1 MRAYRLAYDGR
12 PFYGFQR
19 QPRVPTVEGA
29 LFDAL
34 VELGVT
40 DGREPPDGYAAA
52 GRTDAGVSAREQ
64 TVAFDAPDWLTPAAL
79 SSALPAT
86 VRAWAATAVPGG
98 FHATHDAVRRRYVYH
113 YHAPDAEDA
122 AVHATA
128 ERLSGRHDFR
138 GLTPDE
144 AGTERDLSLA
154 VDRDGAWLR
163 LSAAAGGFPRELV
176 RRLASVLAAAGR
188 GEADAAW
195 LGRLLG
201 PEPVDGADGVPPA
214 PPEPLVLAGVRYPS
228 VSFAVDEDAAASAR
242 EALGARRRAARSASR
257 ALGTVLGGL

>member
-1 MRAYRLAYDGR
+1 VRAYRLAYDGR

-34 VELGVT
+34 ADLGVV
-40 DGREPPDGYAAA
+40 DERGPPEGYAAA
-52 GRTDAGVSAREQ
+52 GRTDAGVSARAQ

-86 VRAWAATAVPGG
+86 VRAWAAAEVPDE
-98 FHATHDAVRRRYVYH
+98 FHATHDATRRRYVYH
-113 YHAPDAEDA
+113 AHAPDADDA
-122 AVHATA
+122 AVHAA
-128 ERLSGRHDFR
+128 AARLSGRHDFH

-144 AGTERDLSLA
+144 TGTERELSLA
-154 VDRDGAWLR
+154 AERDGAFLR
-163 LSAAAGGFPRELV
+163 VVATAGGFPRELV

-195 LGRLLG
+195 LDRLLG
-201 PEPVDGADGVPPA
+201 PEPVDGPDGVPPA
-214 PPEPLVLAGVRYPS
+214 PPEPLVLAGVCYPS
-228 VSFAVDEDAAASAR
+228 ASFVVDDDAAASAR
-242 EALGARRRAARSASR
+242 AALGARRRAARSAGR
-257 ALGTVLGGL
+257 ALGTVLDGL